1 MTSDGLF
8 DYDPPRV
15 LDTTTA
21 SRMELEMLLA
31 EGFGVSPESVCQ
43 VLEQHLADELYT
55 VTYENKIVACV
66 FVEPA
71 AVDLDGGVKAVHVHS
86 LTVSPQHRRR
96 GIAYRLLKLIKKK
109 ASKDRML
116 WIQLQVEHK
125 QDRSHELLLSMYRQH
140 GFIVQYFN
148 WLSGQYLLIC
158 DIDDCVSEQ
167 ICVNNEIEADDFDVS
182 LLMSLLTIDDCILE
196 ELCVNNEIDADDFDV
211 SLLMSLLAIDDC
223 ILEELCVNNEIDAD
237 DFDVSL
243 LTIDDDIFEYHE
255 RNVQRKKCARKSES
269 RRSRPKLR
277 ERMASWGCRGGQVR
291 PGTCHRTRW

>member
-21 SRMELEMLLA
+21 SRMELEMLPA
-31 EGFGVSPESVCQ
+31 EGFGVSPESVYQ
-43 VLEQHLADELYT
+43 VLEQHLADELYA

-96 GIAYRLLKLIKKK
+96 GIASRLLKLIKKK

-158 DIDDCVSEQ
+158 DIDDCASEQ
-167 ICVNNEIEADDFDVS
+167 ICVNNKIDADDLDVS
-182 LLMSLLTIDDCILE
+182 LLMSLLT
-196 ELCVNNEIDADDFDV
+196 
-211 SLLMSLLAIDDC
+211 IDDC

-255 RNVQRKKCARKSES
+255 RNVQLKKCARKSES